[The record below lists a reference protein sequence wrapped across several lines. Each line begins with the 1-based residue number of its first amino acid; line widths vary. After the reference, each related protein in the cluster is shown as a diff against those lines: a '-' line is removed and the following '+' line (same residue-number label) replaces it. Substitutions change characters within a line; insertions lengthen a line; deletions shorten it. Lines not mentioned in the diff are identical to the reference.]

1 MKLMCTH
8 TESKEGLH
16 SLLMLEIIF
25 SQILELML
33 LSKNDFFRETF
44 LCLRAIVELL
54 LSTLVMCI

>member
-25 SQILELML
+25 NQILELMP
-33 LSKNDFFRETF
+33 LSKSDFFPETF
-44 LCLRAIVELL
+44 LRLHARVLL
-54 LSTLVMCI
+54 Q

>member
-1 MKLMCTH
+1 
-8 TESKEGLH
+8 
-16 SLLMLEIIF
+16 MLEIIF